1 MAVNPSDVLR
11 ITAEMS
17 VGADSIQNVHHYQFV
32 SGGPITDA
40 QALLDAA
47 VIMETL
53 YSLLVPQQTVNYSYD
68 QVRVQN
74 ITQGVLLGSTAWPTL
89 TIGGSALDE
98 LPFPTSALLTFPTA
112 VPRTRGGTYYG
123 GFTELGN
130 TVGGKII
137 SALQTLL
144 IAVAA
149 RALLQQNIA
158 GNLYDFVLVN
168 RALGTVIQFTSAIV
182 HIVWRT
188 QRRRRQGVGS

>member
-17 VGADSIQNVHHYQFV
+17 LGADSVQNVHHYQFV

-47 VIMETL
+47 IIMETL
-53 YSLLVPQQTVNYSYD
+53 YSLLIPQLATTYTFD

-74 ITQGVLLGSTAWPTL
+74 ITQGILLGSTAWPVL
-89 TIGGSALDE
+89 TVGGSALDI
-98 LPFPTSALLTFPTA
+98 LPFPTSALITYPTA
-112 VPRTRGGTYYG
+112 TPRTRGGTYYG

-130 TVGGKII
+130 AVGGSII
-137 SALQTLL
+137 GALQTSL

-168 RALGTVIQFTSAIV
+168 RSLGTVLQFTSAIIHV
-182 HIVWRT
+182 VWRT